1 MANDEKIVKL
11 VVNYD
16 SNENKDEPKT
26 SNNVQWYLRVLKA
39 PGGWGSTAIYGLYR
53 YVPL

>member
-16 SNENKDEPKT
+16 SNENKGESKRSKNT
-26 SNNVQWYLRVLKA
+26 QWYLRVLKGR
-39 PGGWGSTAIYGLYR
+39 PGPVAS
-53 YVPL
+53 

>member
-16 SNENKDEPKT
+16 RMKT
-26 SNNVQWYLRVLKA
+26 KVKVKEAKIPS
-39 PGGWGSTAIYGLYR
+39 GTYGY
-53 YVPL
+53 